1 MMTTAAPGNHSALRY
16 RTIDLLVVVSMGLIA
31 GVAFFAYAA
40 GLGALKPVFSLF
52 PPSEGIAAGPWALPA
67 ALSMLIVR
75 KPGSALGT
83 MWIGAI
89 IEALLGSHF
98 GWTVLISGAIVA
110 IGFEVMGAATKYAK
124 PSFKW
129 VLAGAWISMVLQWIW
144 EQFVFFP
151 SWAMPF
157 RFAHLALFIIS
168 GVILLALPAPTI
180 VRALAK
186 TGALGNF
193 APGREEAAQR

>member
-1 MMTTAAPGNHSALRY
+1 
-16 RTIDLLVVVSMGLIA
+16 
-31 GVAFFAYAA
+31 
-40 GLGALKPVFSLF
+40 
-52 PPSEGIAAGPWALPA
+52 
-67 ALSMLIVR
+67 
-75 KPGSALGT
+75 
-83 MWIGAI
+83 
-89 IEALLGSHF
+89 
-98 GWTVLISGAIVA
+98 
-110 IGFEVMGAATKYAK
+110 
-124 PSFKW
+124 
-129 VLAGAWISMVLQWIW
+129 MVLQWIW

-168 GVILLALPAPTI
+168 GVILLALPAPAI

>member
-1 MMTTAAPGNHSALRY
+1 MTTPAHEAHSPIRY

-40 GLGALKPVFSLF
+40 GLGALKPVFALF

-83 MWIGAI
+83 MWIGAV

-110 IGFEVMGAATKYAK
+110 IGFEVMGFATKYAK
-124 PSFKW
+124 PPFAW
-129 VLAGAWISMVLQWIW
+129 VLAGAWISMVAQWIW

-157 RFAHLALFIIS
+157 RLAHLGLFLVS
-168 GVILLALPAPTI
+168 GVILLALPAPAI

-186 TGALGNF
+186 AGALGNF
-193 APGREEAAQR
+193 APGREGAASR